1 MPNRTRPRT
10 FDFCDYRAGEG
21 GGGGA
26 EGVVILRFGF
36 VVYTR
41 SGRYILD
48 VGSRVSVEVVLGL
61 PTLRLFPGLGF

>member
-21 GGGGA
+21 GSGA

-41 SGRYILD
+41 GGRYILD
-48 VGSRVSVEVVLGL
+48 VGSRVSVEVILGL